1 MRMKKR
7 ERKKRLSGNKKPLV
21 ILISIIILI
30 LVFFLLFITIKIN
43 NLEKFSVVKKA
54 SDGGANVLIIDTKK
68 ENVINYKIDPDFVIN
83 SSYGYGEYKLSSLWI
98 LGDKEGLNG
107 DLVAKS
113 IASNF
118 LIPVYLWKDDSKSN
132 LSIYQKI
139 KLKLVS
145 KNIQSDALK
154 FKSFDLPNSILINF
168 LDNNIQESGVRV
180 YVNDM
185 TGDPEVIS
193 KVSSITGTLG
203 TKISGYSKG
212 YDENLDCKLYGKEV
226 EILEVFSNVFDCR
239 FLNQTDSDEIKIELG
254 AKFAER
260 F

>member
-1 MRMKKR
+1 MKKR

-30 LVFFLLFITIKIN
+30 LVFFLLFITVKIN
-43 NLEKFSVVKKA
+43 NLGKFSVIKKA
-54 SDGGANVLIIDTKK
+54 SDGGASVLIIDIKK
-68 ENVINYKIDPDFVIN
+68 ESVTNYKIDPDFVLN

-98 LGDKEGLNG
+98 LGGKEGLNG

-118 LIPVYLWKDDSKSN
+118 LIPIYLWKDDSKSN

-139 KLKLVS
+139 KLRLVS

-168 LDNNIQESGVRV
+168 VNEKIQESGIGVEV
-180 YVNDM
+180 DDL
-185 TGDPEVIS
+185 TGDTDSIN
-193 KVSSITGTLG
+193 KVSKIVGTLG
-203 TKISGYSKG
+203 TKVVNYNKG
-212 YDENLDCKLYGKEV
+212 YNSDFGCEVYAFDTEIRELLSNIFDCKSFTNEDK
-226 EILEVFSNVFDCR
+226 SK
-239 FLNQTDSDEIKIELG
+239 IKLKLG